1 MYQIWFNFIAI
12 NENFVVLCYS
22 PRARKMFVLPMSSET
37 GWCQCYA
44 NILWIQTQPQL
55 VSSWSCL
62 QCTNPPQHSKE
73 QRWRSTWYDRTGQV
87 LVYLLYSYLRP
98 CLHES
103 DAKVERYVC
112 ISLSVFFLFWSGG
125 QEMFSIN
132 TTKCSGSC
140 NLIFVRPTSFNKNK
154 PWWWCRSPGCWP
166 LICILS
172 AGPCP
177 WFSGRV
183 QCES

>member
-62 QCTNPPQHSKE
+62 QCTNPPQRSKE

-112 ISLSVFFLFWSGG
+112 ISLSVFFCCGA
-125 QEMFSIN
+125 EDK
-132 TTKCSGSC
+132 KCSQ
-140 NLIFVRPTSFNKNK
+140 LIQRNAVGLVT
-154 PWWWCRSPGCWP
+154 
-166 LICILS
+166 
-172 AGPCP
+172 
-177 WFSGRV
+177 WFSYSSQDLQVLTKTSHDDDAVLQVAGL
-183 QCES
+183 